1 MFNLLLF
8 QLNFIIPPIYILDSH
23 LKTNVGPINFCP
35 PSNLCVFISNMKYD
49 NTTFI
54 FVCLYHSNIYIPLH
68 TTVSYFLLIKIGVS
82 ILLSAV
88 FAFTFK
94 VLVNPKFVLL
104 IVFGVKGI
112 FVFVVFNVI
121 VGFWIGF

>member
-8 QLNFIIPPIYILDSH
+8 QNIKILLYPPYICWTRI
-23 LKTNVGPINFCP
+23 LKQMSINFCP